1 MINVHG
7 GDIYTHKGVV
17 DFSANINPLGTA
29 PSVLKA
35 AQESM
40 MEIGNYPD
48 VACRTLR
55 KALSERELVDK
66 AHIIC
71 GNGAADLI
79 FNLVLAV
86 KPKKA
91 LLVIPSF
98 AEYEQAISLA
108 EADISFYKLKEE
120 TGFCLEEDYLDY
132 LTPDVDMAFLCNPN
146 NPTGNTIA
154 PKLLEKIIDKCEENH
169 ILLVLDECFNDFLDE
184 PEVYSMKHKIESHKQ
199 LFILKAFTKMYAM
212 AGLRLGYGLCSNE
225 ILLEKI
231 SRLRQPWSVS
241 IPAQAAG
248 VAALK
253 EESLP
258 EETRKYVKRQRERLC
273 EAFKQLDIFYYK
285 PEANYIFFKEEPNL
299 KQNLLE
305 YNILI
310 RDCSNYRGLEAGY
323 YRIAVKTQEDN
334 DKLIQ
339 ALEEIKD
346 KGELIW
352 QKQSQL

>member
-35 AQESM
+35 AQDSM
-40 MEIGNYPD
+40 LEIGNYPD
-48 VACRTLR
+48 VACRALR
-55 KALSERELVDK
+55 QALSERELVDK
-66 AHIIC
+66 EHIIC

-79 FNLVLAV
+79 FNLVLAI

-98 AEYEQAISLA
+98 AEYEQAIGLA
-108 EADISFYKLKEE
+108 EADISFYKLKEAR
-120 TGFCLEEDYLDY
+120 GFCLEEDYLEY
-132 LTPDVDMAFLCNPN
+132 LTPDIDMAFLCNPN
-146 NPTGNTIA
+146 NPTGKTIA
-154 PKLLEKIIDKCEENH
+154 PELLEKIIDKCEENQ
-169 ILLVLDECFNDFLDE
+169 ILLVLDECFNDFLDA
-184 PEVYSMKHKIESHKQ
+184 PEVYSMKQQIKSHKQ

-225 ILLEKI
+225 MLLEQI
-231 SRLRQPWSVS
+231 NRLRQPWSVS

-258 EETRKYVKRQRERLC
+258 DKTRQYIKTERKRLC
-273 EAFKQLDIFYYK
+273 DALMRLDIAYYK
-285 PEANYIFFKEEPNL
+285 SEANYIFFKERPDL
-299 KQNLLE
+299 KQELLKH
-305 YNILI
+305 NILI
-310 RDCSNYRGLEAGY
+310 RDCSNYRGLE
-323 YRIAVKTQEDN
+323 K
-334 DKLIQ
+334 
-339 ALEEIKD
+339 IK
-346 KGELIW
+346 E
-352 QKQSQL
+352 